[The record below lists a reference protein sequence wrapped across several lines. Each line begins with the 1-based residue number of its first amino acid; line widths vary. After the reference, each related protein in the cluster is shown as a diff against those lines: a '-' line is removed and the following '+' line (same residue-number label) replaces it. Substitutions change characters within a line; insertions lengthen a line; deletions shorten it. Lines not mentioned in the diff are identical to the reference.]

1 MQSRTTSD
9 PDLGSRDYF
18 MVDPPPELAV
28 VCLRGAA
35 TVGCSVRLV
44 FPRVHHPDADA
55 WKARDVRLRRTRR
68 AGVDSVAGGIVHC
81 AVAVS

>member
-9 PDLGSRDYF
+9 PYLRSRDDF
-18 MVDPPPELAV
+18 MVDPPLELAV
-28 VCLRGAA
+28 VCAA

-44 FPRVHHPDADA
+44 FPRVHHPDADT

-68 AGVDSVAGGIVHC
+68 AGVDNVAGGIVHC